1 MDRKRL
7 SIILPWV
14 IGAGLCLAAAL
25 KLAFQLQATDELDAA
40 SGHVEAIRFAP
51 TISND
56 LDYITTPQMIA
67 LCVVL
72 VAVLALAA
80 WMLLLKFQIKTET
93 PPPDDGAM
101 SEPDAPPP
109 SQPVTTRVRRAF
121 GRARR

>member
-7 SIILPWV
+7 STILPWV
-14 IGAGLCLAAAL
+14 VGGGLCLASAL
-25 KLAFQLQATDELDAA
+25 KLAFQFQATDEADAT

-51 TISND
+51 RITSD
-56 LDYITTPQMIA
+56 WDYITTPQMIA

-80 WMLLLKFQIKTET
+80 WMLVLKFQIKYET
-93 PPPDDGAM
+93 QPPDDGTA
-101 SEPDAPPP
+101 SEPDAPP
-109 SQPVTTRVRRAF
+109 QPVTTRVRRAF

>member
-7 SIILPWV
+7 STILPWV
-14 IGAGLCLAAAL
+14 AGAGLCLASAL
-25 KLAFQLQATDELDAA
+25 KLAFQFQATDESDAA

-80 WMLLLKFQIKTET
+80 WMLLLKFR
-93 PPPDDGAM
+93 
-101 SEPDAPPP
+101 SN
-109 SQPVTTRVRRAF
+109 TRRCPRMT
-121 GRARR
+121 ARRQSPIRLRRRNR